1 MKALPNIT
9 AGEIL
14 KEEFMKPLGLSQ
26 YALAKELAV
35 SPMRISE
42 IVRGKRAITA
52 DTALRLGIYFS
63 STPDY
68 WLRIQTECDLRK
80 ARREAGKKIA
90 RQVKPRELAA

>member
-1 MKALPNIT
+1 MKTLPNIT

-42 IVRGKRAITA
+42 IVRFKRAITS
-52 DTALRLGIYFS
+52 DTALPLLLYFC
-63 STPDY
+63 STPSSF
-68 WLRIQTECDLRK
+68 LRIQTESSLPTAPR
-80 ARREAGKKIA
+80 AP
-90 RQVKPRELAA
+90 VKQLSPPLHPPP